1 MKETADTLSTQ
12 ERLELLTGALDAG
25 ATDHI
30 RRLLIDIHPAE
41 IADLLESF
49 PHGPREI
56 LWELVASDDC
66 GETLVHVNDEV
77 RTGLIEQMEPR
88 ELVAAT
94 EDLDPDDLADLVQD
108 LPGTVTRELLRAM
121 DQQNRDRLE
130 AVLLYPEDT
139 AGGLMNL
146 DAVTVRADVSLDVV
160 LRYLR
165 LHDEIPATTDT
176 LFVVDR
182 QDRYRG
188 TLQLTRLLT
197 STPELRVAAVMDRDV
212 AGIPATLPDDEVARL
227 FEDRDLV
234 SAPVID
240 ADGRLLGRITIDDV
254 VDVIREDAEHSI
266 MGMAGLDEEDDTF
279 APVIKSARRRAVWL
293 GINLFTAFLASW
305 VIGLFQATLQQV
317 VALAVLMP
325 IVASMGGIAGSQ
337 TLIIVIRGM
346 ALGQIGGSNV
356 RWLMYKELAVT
367 ILNGIAWAL
376 VVAVLA
382 TFWFEDINIG
392 LIIGIALIVNL
403 TCAAIAGLTIPF
415 LLERLRIDAAHAG
428 TVLLT
433 TITDVIGFMVF
444 LGLGTIFLL

>member
-197 STPELRVAAVMDRDV
+197 SAPELRVAAVMDRDV